1 MSVGKENRGRKRM
14 KRRELREHIFKL
26 IFMKEF
32 YAPELLEEQ
41 TQLYLESEELAGYTD
56 EEKQAIRQ
64 RAAKVL
70 EQAEEADALINQ
82 YAKGWQTRRMAKV
95 DLSLIRLALFEI
107 RHDEEVPDRVAI
119 NEAVEL
125 AKKYGGNDSP
135 SFINGIL
142 GKIVRAEA

>member
-1 MSVGKENRGRKRM
+1 M
-14 KRRELREHIFKL
+14 KRRELREHTFKL
-26 IFMKEF
+26 VFMKEF

-41 TQLYLESEELAGYTD
+41 TQLYLESEELSEYT
-56 EEKQAIRQ
+56 EEERELLKVRAQA
-64 RAAKVL
+64 VL
-70 EQAEEADALINQ
+70 EHAEEADELINQ

-95 DLSLIRLALFEI
+95 DLSLIRLALYEI
-107 RHDEEVPDRVAI
+107 RYDETVPDKVAI

-142 GKIVRAEA
+142 GRIVREQQ

>member
-1 MSVGKENRGRKRM
+1 M
-14 KRRELREHIFKL
+14 KRRELREHTFKL
-26 IFMKEF
+26 VFMKEF

-41 TQLYLESEELAGYTD
+41 TQLYLESEELSEYT
-56 EEKQAIRQ
+56 EEERELLKVRAQA
-64 RAAKVL
+64 VL
-70 EQAEEADALINQ
+70 EHAEEADELINQ

-95 DLSLIRLALFEI
+95 DLSLIRLALYEI
-107 RHDEEVPDRVAI
+107 RYDETVPDKVAI

-142 GKIVRAEA
+142 GRIIREQQ

>member
-1 MSVGKENRGRKRM
+1 M
-14 KRRELREHIFKL
+14 KRRDLREHTFKL
-26 IFMKEF
+26 VFMKEF
-32 YAPELLEEQ
+32 YEPERLEEQ
-41 TQLYLESEELAGYTD
+41 TQLYLESEELAEYTE
-56 EEKQAIRQ
+56 EEKEQIRK
-64 RAAKVL
+64 RAEQVL
-70 EQAEEADALINQ
+70 SVTDEADALINQ

-125 AKKYGGNDSP
+125 AKQYGGNDSP

-142 GKIVRAEA
+142 GKIVRENQ

>member
-1 MSVGKENRGRKRM
+1 M
-14 KRRELREHIFKL
+14 KRRELREHTFKL
-26 IFMKEF
+26 VFMKEF

-41 TQLYLESEELAGYTD
+41 TQLYLESEELEEYT
-56 EEKQAIRQ
+56 EEDKVKLKE
-64 RAAKVL
+64 RAEQVL
-70 EQAEEADALINQ
+70 AQTDEADALINQ

-95 DLSLIRLALFEI
+95 DLSLIRLALYEI
-107 RHDEEVPDRVAI
+107 RCDEDVPDKVAI

-142 GKIVRAEA
+142 GKIVRAEK

>member
-1 MSVGKENRGRKRM
+1 M

-64 RAAKVL
+64 RAVKVL